1 MGAHEPRRFV
11 EQVTVF
17 LDPGIGVDGGPR
29 LRQMRLGLDPHSQ
42 RLLGETELSGRA
54 RAARHGVGALEVR
67 QRRLL
72 LVLPAQLQTLANQVI
87 GIDGGGRR
95 VGQRAQGNERGEAE
109 EHQHQSE
116 RVTHGSIHQR

>member
-1 MGAHEPRRFV
+1 MMMAPTTITAAPTPAHSSQRRWSGGAN
-11 EQVTVF
+11 
-17 LDPGIGVDGGPR
+17 GGPR

-95 VGQRAQGNERGEAE
+95 VGQRAQGNER
-109 EHQHQSE
+109 
-116 RVTHGSIHQR
+116 